1 MSVNKA
7 NKERL
12 QSDCSPDKYK
22 HIRKCMEQQTDK
34 LIEGETG
41 LGRQRDETNE
51 GGAQKTN
58 REDKHQRRRKKLN

>member
-1 MSVNKA
+1 
-7 NKERL
+7 
-12 QSDCSPDKYK
+12 
-22 HIRKCMEQQTDK
+22 MEQQTDK

-58 REDKHQRRRKKLN
+58 REDKHQRRGKKLN